1 MATTVANSSMIP
13 ENITVNDKVRKKGS
27 RIDDVMKLRVEMI

>member
-1 MATTVANSSMIP
+1 MAKTVENFSMIP
-13 ENITVNDKVRKKGS
+13 ENLTVNDRVRKKGS